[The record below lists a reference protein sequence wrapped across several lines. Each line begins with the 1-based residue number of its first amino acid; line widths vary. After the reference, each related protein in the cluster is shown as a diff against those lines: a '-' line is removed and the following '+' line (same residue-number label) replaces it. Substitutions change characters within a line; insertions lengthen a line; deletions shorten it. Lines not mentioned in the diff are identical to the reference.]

1 MMFNNKKN
9 KNEIENK
16 KYEELYKDNSAIH
29 PIYYFGENNGFHKVP
44 NLCDKALLNFGDL
57 NFSTM
62 IKVAD
67 TILNDKMI
75 SEDLLLNNMT
85 VCAELVYN
93 NILSMSTL
101 NFSTYID
108 ECILNYYKSL
118 SPTDHLYI
126 ILSDICIYTKNKFR
140 KYMMD
145 NKNKFLII
153 ISSFM
158 YNINSMMINP
168 EYIKN
173 HINYIE
179 NEYIENKQKMLSQNS
194 DKDKKFD
201 NDISLYPVE
210 MQDLVISFSMQI
222 ASLISAYMTYTI
234 HEGFEITV
242 FDNNNMYVERDK
254 LIKELI
260 DNDDAIR
267 GYYNY
272 IGKNI
277 DAMSSYIVLYLENN
291 MFRNYNLFSGTILIN
306 IETILLNLLGS
317 VYFFPNI
324 NNAKFNMEIY
334 KCEKDKN

>member
-1 MMFNNKKN
+1 
-9 KNEIENK
+9 
-16 KYEELYKDNSAIH
+16 
-29 PIYYFGENNGFHKVP
+29 
-44 NLCDKALLNFGDL
+44 
-57 NFSTM
+57 M

-75 SEDLLLNNMT
+75 SGDLLINNMT
-85 VCAELVYN
+85 VCEELVYN
-93 NILSMSTL
+93 NIVSMATL

-126 ILSDICIYTKNKFR
+126 ILSDICIYTKDRFK
-140 KYMMD
+140 KCMMN
-145 NKNKFLII
+145 NKNKFLNII
-153 ISSFM
+153 LPFM
-158 YNINSMMINP
+158 YDINSMMINP

-210 MQDLVISFSMQI
+210 IQDLIISFSMQI
-222 ASLISAYMTYTI
+222 ASLISAYMAYTI
-234 HEGFEITV
+234 HESFEFSV
-242 FDNNNMYVERDK
+242 FDSNNTYVERDK

-260 DNDDAIR
+260 NNDDAIR

-291 MFRNYNLFSGTILIN
+291 MFRNYNLFSGVMLIN
-306 IETILLNLLGS
+306 IETILLNLMGS

-324 NNAKFNMEIY
+324 YNTKSNMKIY
-334 KCEKDKN
+334 KCEKDEN